1 MADATPVPTCPR
13 CEVLAKELAVLR
25 AEVRELKARL
35 NQNSSNSNRPPS
47 SDPPGTNRAARRAA
61 ESQRKRGGQPGHEK
75 SSRPPQP
82 PDEVKSCVPTA
93 CAKCG
98 SALRGADPDPK
109 RHQVSEIPP
118 IKARVVEYELHAL
131 RCRCCG
137 HTTRAELDK
146 DVPRGAFGPRLSSL
160 VATLTGCYRISR
172 RNVRDMMESVFG
184 TPMSLGAISNIEHSV
199 STIVEPYHAQAMAFV
214 RKAKVAHTDETGW
227 TESNKPA
234 WMWTSVTA
242 KATVFV
248 IRPSR
253 ASEVAKEI
261 LGENFSGTN
270 VSDRYSGYAWIDDS
284 QRQSCWAHLIR
295 DFRKIAE
302 SGGAAQTVGE
312 CLESHAHRL
321 FTYWHRVRDGT
332 LTRAGFQRQVRR
344 IRPSIHRLLE
354 AGTLCDSKRAASLC
368 RGILDAK
375 ETLWTFVTTDGVEP
389 TNNAA
394 ERALRTAVIW
404 RKTSYGTQSER
415 GSRFVERMLTCAA
428 NLRNHERS
436 LFDFLTEAVSAA
448 LRGGQAP
455 VLFR

>member
-1 MADATPVPTCPR
+1 MDDATPSPTCPR
-13 CEVLAKELAVLR
+13 CEALAKELAVLR
-25 AEVRELKARL
+25 AEVRELRARL

-47 SDPPGTNRAARRAA
+47 SDPPGMNRAARRAA
-61 ESQRKRGGQPGHEK
+61 ESQRKRGGQPGHAK
-75 SSRPPQP
+75 SSRPLQP
-82 PDEVKSCVPTA
+82 PDEVKSCVPQT

-98 SALRGADPDPK
+98 SALRGADPDPN
-109 RHQVSEIPP
+109 RHQVTEIPP

-131 RCRCCG
+131 RCRRCG
-137 HTTRAELDK
+137 HTTRAELDG
-146 DVPRGAFGPRLSSL
+146 DVPRGAFGPRLQSL

-184 TPMSLGAISNIEHSV
+184 TPMSLGATSNIERSV
-199 STIVEPYHAQAMAFV
+199 STIVEPYHAQALAFV
-214 RKAKVAHTDETGW
+214 RKSKVAHPDETGW
-227 TESNKPA
+227 TENDKSA

-261 LGENFSGTN
+261 LGENFRGTN
-270 VSDRYSGYAWIDDS
+270 VSDRYSGYAWIDDR

-302 SGGAAQTVGE
+302 SGGAAQTIGE

-321 FTYWHRVRDGT
+321 FTYGHRVRDGT

-354 AGTLCDSKRAASLC
+354 AGTLCDSRRAASLC
-368 RGILDAK
+368 RGILDAR
-375 ETLWTFVTTDGVEP
+375 ETLWTFVTTNGVEP

-404 RKTSYGTQSER
+404 RKPSYGTQSER
-415 GSRFVERMLTCAA
+415 GSRFVERMLTRGA
-428 NLRNHERS
+428 NLRNHGRS

-448 LRGGQAP
+448 LRGGPAP
-455 VLFR
+455 ALFG